1 MPHCLPSFA
10 SFLPNFAI
18 RPATRGLSLAAIA
31 LLLATPAF
39 AANFDITTASTTPQT
54 LGTASGQTGT
64 VEAAGSLTV
73 SGSTV
78 AVTVSGNTA
87 TLTNLNTIK
96 QTGTGR
102 VIRDNTGVTGL
113 IINNGSSTNSTA
125 LMQAAD
131 ADVIQMNKSPASV
144 TLNNYGTMLSL
155 NASAGGSQAVDFNAI
170 LSGTN
175 IVNNFSTSL
184 LKAFEADA
192 VRPGVNGVVNNDG
205 TILAV
210 TTTGSGSDGI
220 DAQTNT
226 GITIVNAATVPTGLI
241 EGGRHG
247 ITGGNSVAD
256 VNGNPTVA
264 NGAWAM
270 SITNNTGG
278 TIKGDNGSGIN
289 IDGLNGN
296 EVVTIVNHGTITG
309 HGVTGDGDGVDV
321 DGVVNLTNTGTIKS
335 LNSHADVSEGV
346 TVGGGTITN
355 SGTIEGSTDPLDN
368 TGIGRGITIA
378 GIDKY
383 TDTNGVD
390 HNIPVQA
397 PYAATTITN
406 QAGGL
411 IKGDS
416 DSGIAFTSALSSGF
430 SHTINNNAGAT
441 IQGGGATAP
450 AILTAADKVTI
461 NNSGTIDGSS
471 SGVAIAGGSGDL
483 TVNYDGGSIVGAI
496 NGGSGN
502 NTLSLGAG
510 VTHSYATSNFQNVNV
525 TSGTGTLSGVVSG
538 SSLTKGGNGTLA
550 LTAANTYTGGTTV
563 STGTLLVN
571 NLSGSGTGS
580 GAVTVQSGATLGG
593 GGLIGGLLSI
603 QGMIAPGNSI
613 GTLKTGSNAT
623 WDGTL
628 ANKWAFE
635 LGAANTSDRL
645 NIGGNFLKGTGSD
658 FYFDFQN
665 SATAGTYVLVDWT
678 GITNFVA
685 GDFNYTDLG
694 GGLTGTFA
702 IDGKQLEFTAIPE
715 PSTYAAVLAG
725 AAGLFVAL
733 RRRRQKS
740 AA

>member
-1 MPHCLPSFA
+1 MPHCSSPSA
-10 SFLPNFAI
+10 SFRPNSTV
-18 RPATRGLSLAAIA
+18 RPAARGLSLAALA

-39 AANFDITTASTTPQT
+39 AANFDITTASTTAQT
-54 LGTASGQTGT
+54 LGSGAGQTGT
-64 VEAAGSLTV
+64 VEASGSLTV

-78 AVTVSGNTA
+78 AVTITGNTA
-87 TLTNLNTIK
+87 TLTNLSTIK

-113 IINNGSSTNSTA
+113 IVNNGSSTNSTA

-131 ADVIQMNKSPASV
+131 ADVIQMNKTPASV

-175 IVNNFSTSL
+175 IVNNFSTGL

-205 TILAV
+205 TILSI

-226 GITIVNAATVPTGLI
+226 GIQITNTSTGVI

-247 ITGGNSVAD
+247 ITGGNAVAD

-264 NGAWAM
+264 NGAYAM
-270 SITNNTGG
+270 SITNNAGG

-355 SGTIEGSTDPLDN
+355 SGTIEGSVDPLDN
-368 TGIGRGITIA
+368 TCIGRGITIA

-383 TDTNGVD
+383 TDTNNVD

-397 PYAATTITN
+397 PYAAATITN

-416 DSGIAFTSALSSGF
+416 DSAIAFTSALASGF

-441 IQGGGATAP
+441 IQGGGATAA

-471 SGVAIAGGSGDL
+471 SGVAIAGGTGDL
-483 TVNYDGGSIVGAI
+483 TVNYDGGSIQGAI

-525 TSGTGTLSGVVSG
+525 ASGKGTLSGVVSG
-538 SSLTKGGNGTLA
+538 STLTKGGNGTLE
-550 LTAANTYTGGTTV
+550 LTAANTYSGGTTV

-571 NLSGSGTGS
+571 NISGSGTGA

-593 GGLIGGLLSI
+593 GGLIGGLLSV

-613 GTLKTGSNAT
+613 GTLSTGSNVT
-623 WDGTL
+623 WNGTI

-645 NIGGNFLKGTGSD
+645 NVGGNFLKSTGSD
-658 FYFDFQN
+658 FYFDFLN
-665 SATAGTYVLVDWT
+665 SSTTGTYVLADWSGT
-678 GITNFVA
+678 TNFVA
-685 GDFNYTDLG
+685 GDFNYADLG

-702 IDGKQLEFTAIPE
+702 INGNQLEFTAIPE

-725 AAGLFVAL
+725 AAGLFVAI